1 MTELALDLED
11 QGGFVQKKSLKD
23 EVFELLHR
31 RIVAG
36 KFASGAWLRQEDIAS
51 QLNVSQT
58 PVREALDLLVSVG
71 LAERVPYRGVRV
83 PSLTQQEILDA
94 YATRI
99 ILEPA
104 IARLT
109 ATRINQEQL
118 TTLTKLVERTKSLQ
132 TLDDMSNLRQLNHQF
147 HHSIA
152 QACGNILLIQLYD
165 LTSNRFPDW
174 MLYEYMFRH
183 PELLQSS
190 LESEYAEHKAIADAI
205 MAGNA
210 ELAAQHVTAHIS
222 SRRKELVMFLGIP
235 ENLLDDKARQF
246 SPFAG
251 L

>member
-183 PELLQSS
+183 PELLPVS
-190 LESEYAEHKAIADAI
+190 LEKEYREHHLILDALVSRD
-205 MAGNA
+205 ASR
-210 ELAAQHVTAHIS
+210 AANRITEHLS
-222 SRRKELVMFLGIP
+222 GLGRELVDYLGIP
-235 ENLLDDKARQF
+235 IELLESIDQ
-246 SPFAG
+246 
-251 L
+251 